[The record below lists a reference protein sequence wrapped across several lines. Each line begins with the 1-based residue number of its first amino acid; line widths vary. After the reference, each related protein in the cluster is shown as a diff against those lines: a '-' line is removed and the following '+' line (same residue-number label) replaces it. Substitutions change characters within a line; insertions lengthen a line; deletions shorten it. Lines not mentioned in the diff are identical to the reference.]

1 MNFNKKQ
8 EQIINLLKEEGRLS
22 NLEIAEKLQVPMSDL
37 ESDLALLENLG
48 VIAFNKKLGY
58 YYQGSKKY
66 IVFAELLKYYP
77 VENIMSMPV
86 IVEDYVSIYDT
97 IVFLFLE
104 NVGSIYITKDSSL
117 VGVVSRKDLLKA
129 AISDMDLKTSPV
141 KTIMT
146 KMPNIKTVE
155 KTTSVYECA
164 KKIVNSH
171 IDGVAVVEKVD
182 SKIKVVGRVTKT
194 NITSLFVKMGYNY
207 DSEELLWNT

>member
-66 IVFAELLKYYP
+66 IVFTEVLKYYP

-155 KTTSVYECA
+155 KTTSVYDCA

-207 DSEELLWNT
+207 DSEELL

>member
-22 NLEIAEKLQVPMSDL
+22 TIEIAKKLQVPMSDL
-37 ESDLALLENLG
+37 ESDLALLENLS
-48 VIAFNKKLGY
+48 VITFNKKLGY

-77 VENIMSMPV
+77 VENIMSIPV
-86 IVEDYVSIYDT
+86 IIEDYVSIYDT

-129 AISDMDLKTSPV
+129 AISDIDLKTSPV

-182 SKIKVVGRVTKT
+182 NKIKVVGRVTKT

-207 DSEELLWNT
+207 DSEELL

>member
-37 ESDLALLENLG
+37 ESDLALLENLS

-77 VENIMSMPV
+77 VENIMSIPV

-129 AISDMDLKTSPV
+129 AISDMDIKTSPV

-171 IDGVAVVEKVD
+171 IDGVAVIEKVD

-207 DSEELLWNT
+207 DSEELL

>member
-129 AISDMDLKTSPV
+129 AISDMDIKTSPV

>member
-8 EQIINLLKEEGRLS
+8 ERIINLLKEEGRLS
-22 NLEIAEKLQVPMSDL
+22 ANEIAHKLQVPKSDL
-37 ESDLALLENLG
+37 ESDLALLENLS
-48 VIAFNKKLGY
+48 VIAYKENFGY
-58 YYQGSKKY
+58 YYQGSKNY
-66 IVFAELLKYYP
+66 IVFAEVLKYYA

-86 IVEDYVSIYDT
+86 IVEDFVSIYDT

-104 NVGSIYITKDSSL
+104 NVGSIYITKDSAL

-129 AISDMDLKTSPV
+129 AISDLDLKTTPV
-141 KTIMT
+141 RSIMT

-164 KKIVNSH
+164 KTIVNSH
-171 IDGVAVVEKVD
+171 IDGVAVVEK
-182 SKIKVVGRVTKT
+182 SASGLKVVGRVTKT

-207 DSEELLWNT
+207 DGEELLWNI

>member
-129 AISDMDLKTSPV
+129 AISDMDIKTSPV

-207 DSEELLWNT
+207 DSEELL

>member
-8 EQIINLLKEEGRLS
+8 EKIINLLKEEGRLS
-22 NLEIAEKLQVPMSDL
+22 DCEIADKLQVPKSDL
-37 ESDLALLENLG
+37 ESDLALLESLS
-48 VIAFNKKLGY
+48 VIAFNEKFGY
-58 YYQGSKKY
+58 YYQGSKNY
-66 IVFAELLKYYP
+66 IVFAEVLKYYA

-86 IVEDYVSIYDT
+86 IVEDCVSIYDT

-129 AISDMDLKTSPV
+129 AISDIDLKTSPV
-141 KTIMT
+141 KSIMT

-171 IDGVAVVEKVD
+171 IDGVPVIEKTA
-182 SKIKVVGRVTKT
+182 SGIKVVGRVTKT

-207 DSEELLWNT
+207 DGEELLWNI